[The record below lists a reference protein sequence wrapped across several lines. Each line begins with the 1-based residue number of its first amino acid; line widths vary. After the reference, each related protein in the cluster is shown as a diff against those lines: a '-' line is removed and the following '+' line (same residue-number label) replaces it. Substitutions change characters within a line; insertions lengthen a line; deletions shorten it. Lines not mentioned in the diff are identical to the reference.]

1 MSRGRRGHHGRSKY
15 TVNNQI
21 RAKEVRVIDENGDQ
35 IDIMDKSDAIAFAK
49 DQEKDLVLITAQ
61 AKPPVAKVIELS
73 KYKYRQQQKEAKQRK
88 KQRTQE
94 IKQVQLTPFMSDN
107 DFQVRLKRI
116 TRFLEKG
123 HKVRLDMLFRGR
135 QITKKEFGF
144 EMFQDVIDAT
154 EDIAE
159 VEMEPKMQGKKLLAQ
174 LTPTSS

>member
-1 MSRGRRGHHGRSKY
+1 MSRGYRGNRGRSKY

-21 RAKEVRVIDENGDQ
+21 RADKVRVIDEKGDQ
-35 IDIMDKSDAIAFAK
+35 IDVMSKRDAIDFAK
-49 DQEKDLVLITAQ
+49 EQDKDLILITSQ
-61 AKPPVAKVIELS
+61 ASPPVAKVIELS
-73 KYKYRQQQKEAKQRK
+73 KHKYRQQQKEAKQRK

-107 DFQVRLKRI
+107 DFQTRLKRI
-116 TRFLEKG
+116 KRFLEKG

-144 EMFQDVIDAT
+144 EMFQKVIDAT
-154 EDIAE
+154 EEIAE

-174 LTPTSS
+174 LTPTS